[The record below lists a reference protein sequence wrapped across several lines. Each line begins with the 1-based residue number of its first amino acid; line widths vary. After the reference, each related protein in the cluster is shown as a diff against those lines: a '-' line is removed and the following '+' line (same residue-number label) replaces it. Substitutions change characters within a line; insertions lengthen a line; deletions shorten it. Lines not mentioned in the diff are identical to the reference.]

1 MTEPLRALFVAPG
14 EGDRLVFNGTERRMK
29 ATAKDTQGHLT
40 AFESS
45 YPVGVPHPLHI
56 HHDAIESFYVLE
68 GTCRFYVGGEVVTAT
83 QGAFVSI
90 PRGVTHG
97 FVGRRRSPCARDVHA
112 SGDGRVLGRD
122 RCLRQGLSTRRS
134 SNCCDVP
141 ITCSRSDHSPG
152 TLGVTHRGPNTLA
165 TRRPRRRPV
174 AP

>member
-14 EGDRLVFNGTERRMK
+14 EGNRLVFNGTERRMK

-68 GTCRFYVGGEVVTAT
+68 GTCRFYVGGEVITAN
-83 QGAFVSI
+83 QGSFVSI

-97 FVGRRRSPCARDVHA
+97 FMPVGGGARALVMFTPAAMEGFGRRSAPR
-112 SGDGRVLGRD
+112 
-122 RCLRQGLSTRRS
+122 LRQGVSTRRS
-134 SNCCDVP
+134 SNCCDAP
-141 ITCSRSDHSPG
+141 ITCSRSDHF
-152 TLGVTHRGPNTLA
+152 
-165 TRRPRRRPV
+165 PRNSWSDS
-174 AP
+174 

>member
-14 EGDRLVFNGTERRMK
+14 EGNRLVFNGTERRMK

-68 GTCRFYVGGEVVTAT
+68 GTCRFYVGGEVITAT

-97 FVGRRRSPCARDVHA
+97 FMPVGGGARALVMFTPAAMEGFWDEIA
-112 SGDGRVLGRD
+112 SAVEA
-122 RCLRQGLSTRRS
+122 
-134 SNCCDVP
+134 
-141 ITCSRSDHSPG
+141 G
-152 TLGVTHRGPNTLA
+152 TLDQAKLDLL
-165 TRRPRRRPV
+165 RRTYHMQSIGLFPPELTG
-174 AP
+174 